1 MDKPSRLFVVLSL
14 ITILGCGHENANTNT
29 QDQQSRPNILFIL
42 ADQWRAQATGYNGDP
57 NLVGKTHNLDR
68 MAAQGVIFR
77 NAISVTPVC
86 TPYRAALMTGQY
98 PTTTG
103 MIFNDLHLPESAVTM
118 AELYQDAGYHTG
130 YIGKWHLD
138 GMGRFAYTPPE
149 RRQGFEYWKALEC
162 SHQYNDMIYYEG
174 TNDQPQKREGYSPY
188 EETEDAIAYI
198 KQQAATDEPFL
209 MVLAWGTPHFPHDSA
224 PEELKK
230 EFPKNVGLVLQAYMR
245 RTYKDLENLMDLH
258 TEEAPLNYRLCKG
271 IYVEPK
277 EIAYKKY
284 EEVNE
289 HFIEDIEF
297 CFKNGVYPGI
307 ATHDKPVV
315 EGAYRLIEKYNVPKD
330 KYEFQMLYG
339 VTPALRQS
347 ILEDG
352 HRMRVYVPYG
362 KKWFGYST
370 RRLKENPKMASMIMK
385 AIFVKG

>member
-1 MDKPSRLFVVLSL
+1 MFNKLIAAILPYFPKKFVWLFSKPY
-14 ITILGCGHENANTNT
+14 I
-29 QDQQSRPNILFIL
+29 
-42 ADQWRAQATGYNGDP
+42 
-57 NLVGKTHNLDR
+57 
-68 MAAQGVIFR
+68 
-77 NAISVTPVC
+77 
-86 TPYRAALMTGQY
+86 
-98 PTTTG
+98 
-103 MIFNDLHLPESAVTM
+103 
-118 AELYQDAGYHTG
+118 AG
-130 YIGKWHLD
+130 
-138 GMGRFAYTPPE
+138 
-149 RRQGFEYWKALEC
+149 
-162 SHQYNDMIYYEG
+162 
-174 TNDQPQKREGYSPY
+174 
-188 EETEDAIAYI
+188 ETVEDAIKASKDLNKNGCMVTIDILGEFIKTLEEADANKKEYI
-198 KQQAATDEPFL
+198 DLIERVEKEDIDGNYSVKPTMFGLLIDKEVCYKHIREIVAKAAEYNNFIRVDMEDSPCTDMTIEIFRK
-209 MVLAWGTPHFPHDSA
+209 
-224 PEELKK
+224 LKK